1 MTFFAEIFEGLR
13 ISWAAI
19 RANRMRSV
27 LTTLGV
33 IIGVLTVTMMAT
45 AINGLNSTFQTSISI
60 MGADVVY
67 VQRFGWFMDR
77 NEWLRSRNRREITM
91 EQVRGVERQLTTAQA
106 ISPVAMTRKDLV
118 YQRRNGGA
126 VQIIGT
132 TEKQVETGGLNMSQ
146 GRFFAAAEVEGA
158 RPVCVIGDD
167 VATRMFPNESP
178 LGRRLQ
184 VGDRTLEVVG
194 VVEKRGRFLGMFSL
208 DEVVFLP
215 VTFFFNAYEQ
225 RPDLRIDVKVGSLAG
240 IEETREELIGI
251 MRKLRKTPPGAP
263 DDFAINQQEAFV
275 QNFNKVGGTIAALGL
290 FVTGLSLFVGG
301 IGIMNIM
308 FVSVSERTKEIG
320 IRRAIGAKRR
330 TILLQFLIESV
341 LLCVM
346 GGIIALLLSAPITLV
361 VALFLPAALSPSIIL
376 IALGVSITTGVISGF
391 VPAYRASQ
399 MSPVDALRTE

>member
-1 MTFFAEIFEGLR
+1 MTFFAEIIEGLR
-13 ISWAAI
+13 ISWSAI

-45 AINGLNSTFQTSISI
+45 AINGLNSAFQTSISI

-67 VQRFGWFMDR
+67 VQRFPWFMDHS
-77 NEWLRSRNRREITM
+77 EWLLSRNRREITM
-91 EQVRGVERQLTTAQA
+91 EQVRGVERQLTTAKA
-106 ISPVAMTRKDLV
+106 IAPVAMTRRDLV

-132 TEKQVETGGLNMSQ
+132 SEKQVETGSLNMSQ

-158 RPVCVIGDD
+158 RPVCVIGYD

-178 LGRRLQ
+178 IGRRLQ
-184 VGDRTLEVVG
+184 VGDRALEVVG
-194 VVEKRGRFLGMFSL
+194 VVEKRGRFLGLFSL

-225 RPDLRIDVKVGSLAG
+225 KPDLRIDVKVGSLEG

-251 MRKLRKTPPGAP
+251 MRKLRKTPPGVP
-263 DDFAINQQEAFV
+263 DDFAINQQDAFV
-275 QNFNKVGGTIAALGL
+275 QNFNKVGGTIASLGL

-330 TILLQFLIESV
+330 TILLQFLIEAV
-341 LLCVM
+341 LLCIM

-361 VALFLPAALSPSIIL
+361 VAIFLPAALSPSIIL
-376 IALGVSITTGVISGF
+376 IALGVSIVTGVVSGF

>member
-132 TEKQVETGGLNMSQ
+132 TEKQVETGGLNMAQ

-361 VALFLPAALSPSIIL
+361 VAVFLPAALSPSIIL

>member
-1 MTFFAEIFEGLR
+1 MTFFSEIIEGLR

-45 AINGLNSTFQTSISI
+45 AINGLNSAFQTSISI

-91 EQVRGVERQLTTAQA
+91 EQVRGVERQLTTAKA

-167 VATRMFPNESP
+167 VATRMFPQESP

-225 RPDLRIDVKVGSLAG
+225 RPDLRIDVKVGNLAG
-240 IEETREELIGI
+240 IEDTREELIGI

-275 QNFNKVGGTIAALGL
+275 QNFSKVGGTIAALGL

-346 GGIIALLLSAPITLV
+346 GGIIALLLAAPITLL

-376 IALGVSITTGVISGF
+376 IALAVSITTGVIAGF
-391 VPAYRASQ
+391 VPAHRASQ

>member
-1 MTFFAEIFEGLR
+1 MNFFAEILEGLR
-13 ISWAAI
+13 ISWSAI
-19 RANRMRSV
+19 LANRMRSV

-45 AINGLNSTFQTSISI
+45 AINGLNAAFQTSISI

-77 NEWLRSRNRREITM
+77 SEWLLSRNRREITM
-91 EQVRGVERQLTTAQA
+91 DQVRGVERLLTSAKA
-106 ISPVAMTRKDLV
+106 ISPVAMTRRDVV
-118 YQRRNGGA
+118 YQKRSGGA

-132 TEKQVETGGLNMSQ
+132 TETQVETGSMTLSQ
-146 GRFFAAAEVEGA
+146 GRFFASTEVDGA

-167 VATRMFPNESP
+167 VATRLFPTESP
-178 LGRRLQ
+178 IGRRLP
-184 VGDRTLEVVG
+184 VGDRSLEVVG

-215 VTFFFNAYEQ
+215 ITFFLNAYEQ
-225 RPDLRIDVKVGSLAG
+225 RPDLRIDVKVGGLGG
-240 IEETREELIGI
+240 IEESREELIGI
-251 MRKLRKTPPGAP
+251 MRKLRKTPPGEP
-263 DDFAINQQEAFV
+263 DDFAINAQEAFV
-275 QNFNKVGGTIAALGL
+275 KNFSQVGVTIASLGL

-330 TILLQFLIESV
+330 TILLQFLIEAV
-341 LLCVM
+341 LLCLM
-346 GGIIALLLSAPITLV
+346 GGVIALLLAAPITLG
-361 VALFLPAALSPSIIL
+361 VALVLPAALSPSIIL
-376 IALGVSITTGVISGF
+376 IALGVSIVTGVVSGF
-391 VPAYRASQ
+391 VPAYRASR
-399 MSPVDALRTE
+399 MSPVDALRSE

>member
-45 AINGLNSTFQTSISI
+45 AINGLNSAFQTSISI

-91 EQVRGVERQLTTAQA
+91 EQVRGVERQLTTAKA

-167 VATRMFPNESP
+167 VATRMFPQESP

-208 DEVVFLP
+208 DEVVFVP

-240 IEETREELIGI
+240 IEDTREELIGI

-275 QNFNKVGGTIAALGL
+275 QNFSKVGGTIAALGL

-346 GGIIALLLSAPITLV
+346 GGTIALLLSAPITLL

-376 IALGVSITTGVISGF
+376 IALAVSITTGVIAGF
-391 VPAYRASQ
+391 VPAHRASQ

>member
-1 MTFFAEIFEGLR
+1 M
-13 ISWAAI
+13 
-19 RANRMRSV
+19 
-27 LTTLGV
+27 
-33 IIGVLTVTMMAT
+33 
-45 AINGLNSTFQTSISI
+45 
-60 MGADVVY
+60 
-67 VQRFGWFMDR
+67 
-77 NEWLRSRNRREITM
+77 
-91 EQVRGVERQLTTAQA
+91 
-106 ISPVAMTRKDLV
+106 
-118 YQRRNGGA
+118 
-126 VQIIGT
+126 
-132 TEKQVETGGLNMSQ
+132 
-146 GRFFAAAEVEGA
+146 
-158 RPVCVIGDD
+158 CVIGDD

-208 DEVVFLP
+208 DEVVFVPLP
-215 VTFFFNAYEQ
+215 FFVNAYEQ

-240 IEETREELIGI
+240 IGDTREELIGI

-275 QNFNKVGGTIAALGL
+275 QNFSKVGGTIAALGL

-346 GGIIALLLSAPITLV
+346 GGAIALLLSAPITLL

-376 IALGVSITTGVISGF
+376 IALGVSITTGVVAGF
-391 VPAYRASQ
+391 VPAHRASQ

>member
-45 AINGLNSTFQTSISI
+45 AINGLNSAFQTSISI

-77 NEWLRSRNRREITM
+77 DEWLRSRNRREITM

-275 QNFNKVGGTIAALGL
+275 QNFSKVGGTIAALGL

-346 GGIIALLLSAPITLV
+346 GGTIALLLSAPITLL

-376 IALGVSITTGVISGF
+376 IALGVSITTGVVAGF
-391 VPAYRASQ
+391 VPAHRASQ